1 MVAVPFVRMVQVT
14 INEVVDVI
22 AVGDCGVSATG
33 TMNVI
38 GRVTWHDQTLQMW
51 IAAFLTEDEATEPGG

>member
-38 GRVTWHDQTLQMW
+38 GRVTRTGM
-51 IAAFLTEDEATEPGG
+51 AAATNIGIG